1 MAKRIVTK
9 IGNVFCVEFDNGT
22 KGYFQYIAIDK
33 TMLGSSVIRAFKT
46 HYPIDRDVAIDDIV
60 KDEVAF
66 YAHTVLKVGIVYGT
80 WYKVGKSMDL
90 GTDELEKVIFGYTHD
105 TKLFADNPKDDHKEV
120 DPRSNWIIWQ
130 VNKKIIKVGTLSK
143 KLSEIVELGDVVPY
157 SMVKSR
163 MERGYYR
170 VSSFEYEFIKRKPRP
185 EYRSYVRYKIDQGEI
200 LLCFLGD
207 GFEKEIIIKNGNISR
222 ITREDAI
229 LNNLKLADR
238 RLSDTNWEYN
248 DFITEKEFNQVWNK
262 QDQ

>member
-1 MAKRIVTK
+1 M
-9 IGNVFCVEFDNGT
+9 
-22 KGYFQYIAIDK
+22 
-33 TMLGSSVIRAFKT
+33 
-46 HYPIDRDVAIDDIV
+46 
-60 KDEVAF
+60 
-66 YAHTVLKVGIVYGT
+66 
-80 WYKVGKSMDL
+80 
-90 GTDELEKVIFGYTHD
+90 
-105 TKLFADNPKDDHKEV
+105 
-120 DPRSNWIIWQ
+120 
-130 VNKKIIKVGTLSK
+130 
-143 KLSEIVELGDVVPY
+143 
-157 SMVKSR
+157 
-163 MERGYYR
+163 
-170 VSSFEYEFIKRKPRP
+170 SSFEYEFIKRKPRP